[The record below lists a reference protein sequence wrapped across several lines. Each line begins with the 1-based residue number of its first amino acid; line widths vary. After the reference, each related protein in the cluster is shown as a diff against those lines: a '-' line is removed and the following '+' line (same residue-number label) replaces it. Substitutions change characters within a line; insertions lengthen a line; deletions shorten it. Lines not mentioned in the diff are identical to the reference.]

1 MKDLDNLSAII
12 ALLAALSVAA
22 ERLVEII
29 KGFVPCLNKEILDNP
44 DQEARRKAWLQVLAV
59 AAGLLTVWLASPILP
74 ATILPDNA
82 GTLLVLGFLAS
93 GGSGLWNSV
102 QTYVSKVKE
111 VKKAE
116 VEQTKAAT
124 EIMKKTPPPAPES

>member
-1 MKDLDNLSAII
+1 MKDLDSLSAII

-29 KGFVPCLNKEILDNP
+29 KGLIPCLNQEFLDNP
-44 DQEARRKAWLQVLAV
+44 DKEARRKAKLQILAVLAGIATV
-59 AAGLLTVWLASPILP
+59 AMASPILP
-74 ATILPDNA
+74 ATIIPDNVA
-82 GTLLVLGFLAS
+82 TWILLGFLAS

-116 VEQTKAAT
+116 VEQIKAET
-124 EIMKKTPPPAPES
+124 DIMKNPPPPTPSE